1 MNKPSL
7 TAALSF
13 FSALV
18 FSASALSAT
27 VQLTDVKV
35 RELLPGRMMTAGYL
49 TLENT
54 GKEAVVLTG
63 VTSPAFAEIELHEHV
78 HQDGMMKMQQ
88 LQQVEVAAGQRVTFQ
103 PGGLH
108 LMMFDAKSA
117 LKAGDKVSLSFQFSD
132 GSSAQQQADVV
143 AVTQ

>member
-1 MNKPSL
+1 MNKLSL
-7 TAALSF
+7 VALLSL
-13 FSALV
+13 FSAAA
-18 FSASALSAT
+18 FSAS
-27 VQLTDVKV
+27 VQLSDVKV
-35 RELLPGRMMTAGYL
+35 RELLPGRSMTAGYL

-88 LQQVEVAAGQRVTFQ
+88 LQQVDVPAGGTVTFQ

-108 LMMFDAKSA
+108 LMLFDAKTA
-117 LKAGDKVSLSFQFSD
+117 LKAGDKVPLTFSFSD
-132 GSSAQQQADVV
+132 GSTAQQQADVV
-143 AVTQ
+143 AVAQ